1 MLALPRTNPAR
12 SRPLTNLLLALLA
25 LLVMPATQAQTKAD
39 EPAASTDPA
48 APDAQPA
55 RRRAGSELKPVT
67 ITGKVLDETESRRLS
82 TASKI
87 IVGREEI
94 ERFGDSTMGELL
106 KRLPGVT
113 MPGRPGRGGAPRMR
127 GLGGGYTQILIDG
140 EPAAR
145 GFSLDELS
153 PDQIER
159 IEILRA
165 PTAETGARAI
175 AGTINIITR
184 GGYSRKLND
193 LRAGF
198 GLENGNLQPGISWT
212 RNDVAGDWAYNFS
225 LSAMHGARKN
235 DSITATSFENLQT
248 LADLDQLE
256 RTHST
261 GRRDAVQANARLQW
275 RGEHGDT
282 LVLTPMLVQSRS
294 SSESESSL
302 TQSSGIAPYDAS
314 AASTSSR
321 FGMLRLGA
329 QWTHRLED
337 GGNWQVNAT
346 LGQSNWSNA
355 ALRQNFGVGPA
366 VGVSDNQSDQ
376 HDQNFSGTAKLTRTL
391 SNDHNLVIGAEW
403 QSNRRQETATTL
415 QDGQSPLT
423 EFDGNLNASSV
434 RTAVYAQDEWA
445 VTPQFSAHAGLR
457 WEGIRTQGTASTDTP
472 DISNVSKIWTPLLH
486 AVWKLDPQRQTQI
499 RASLTRSYRSPNLQ
513 DLIARPTINA
523 MFPGRGANDEIHPD
537 RAGNPALKPELASG
551 VDLAIERFLPGSG
564 LLSANLFYR
573 HINNLMRSQTALESV
588 SWADQPR
595 WVARLQNVG
604 DAITQGLELETKFRL
619 SEVWP
624 EAPRLD
630 VRANASLFAS
640 RVQGV
645 PAPDNRLSQQPD
657 GTLNLGADYRLRS
670 LPLTFGGNLN
680 WTPGYTTRLSD
691 DQRIIQGSKMV
702 LDSYVLWSISP
713 ASQLRVSLGNMA
725 ARDYVSTST
734 LESVNS
740 SAQPVRETTTSTAPS
755 WLNLQV
761 RLELKL

>member
-1 MLALPRTNPAR
+1 MSKNYSSKLL
-12 SRPLTNLLLALLA
+12 SQRPLVGACLALLA
-25 LLVMPATQAQTKAD
+25 ASPYAAAQQLSPHSGA
-39 EPAASTDPA
+39 EPAPTAPEAPA
-48 APDAQPA
+48 APA
-55 RRRAGSELKPVT
+55 RRANSELKPVT
-67 ITGKVLDETESRRLS
+67 VTGKALDETESRRQS

-94 ERFGDSTMGELL
+94 ERFGDSTLGELL

-113 MPGRPGRGGAPRMR
+113 TPGRPGRGGAPRMR
-127 GLGGGYTQILIDG
+127 GLGGGYTQMLIDG

-198 GLENGNLQPGISWT
+198 GLENGNLQPGVSWT
-212 RNDVAGDWAYNFS
+212 RNDVSGDWTYNFS
-225 LSAMHGARKN
+225 LSAMHGARS
-235 DSITATSFENLQT
+235 DDASSASTFENLQT
-248 LADLDQLE
+248 GSVIEQLE
-256 RTHST
+256 RKLSS
-261 GRRDAVQANARLQW
+261 GQRDGLHANARLQW
-275 RGEHGDT
+275 RGEQGDT

-294 SSESESSL
+294 RSESESSL
-302 TQSSGIAPYDAS
+302 MQSSGIAPYDAS
-314 AASTSSR
+314 TASGNSR
-321 FGMLRLGA
+321 FSMLRLGS
-329 QWTHRLED
+329 QWTHRLTD

-346 LGQSNWSNA
+346 LGQSSWNNA
-355 ALRQNFGVGPA
+355 GLRQNFGTGPA
-366 VGVSDNQSDQ
+366 AGVSDNRSEQQ
-376 HDQNFSGTAKLTRTL
+376 DQNFSGTSKLTKTL
-391 SNDHNLVIGAEW
+391 SNDHSLVGGIEL
-403 QSNRRQETATTL
+403 QSNRRRETATTL

-423 EFDGNLNASSV
+423 EFDGNLSASSV
-434 RTAVYAQDEWA
+434 RTAFYAQDEWA
-445 VTPQFSAHAGLR
+445 VSPQFSAHAGLR
-457 WEGIRTQGTASTDTP
+457 WEGISTQGSASTDTP
-472 DISNVSKIWTPLLH
+472 DISNVSKVWTPLLH
-486 AVWKLDPQRQTQI
+486 AVWKLDPLGASQI

-523 MFPGRGANDEIHPD
+523 RFPGRGANDEIHPD

-573 HINNLMRSQTALESV
+573 RINNLMRSQSALESV

-595 WVARLQNVG
+595 WVARQQNVG
-604 DAITQGLELETKFRL
+604 DAITQGLELEAKFRVSDL
-619 SEVWP
+619 WP
-624 EAPRLD
+624 ELPRVD

-657 GTLNLGADYRLRS
+657 GTLNLGADYRLRE

-691 DQRIIQGSKMV
+691 DQRIIQGSKLV
-702 LDSYVLWSISP
+702 LDSYVLWKINP
-713 ASQLRVSLGNMA
+713 GSQLRVSLSNMA
-725 ARDYVSTST
+725 ARDFVSTNT

-740 SAQPVRETTTSTAPS
+740 AGQPLRETSTSTAPS